1 MKNTHKYPCVSN
13 HVIASDS
20 AAITEKS
27 SQPASVIASFLAMTS
42 GGGFDNFLKVVK
54 SISMIKRIPINAH
67 VLNKNIPTFTT
78 LLLCWLLVVISPA
91 SAQKKKPVVAK
102 KRPNIII
109 IMADDMGYS
118 DIGCF
123 GSETQTPNLDELA
136 NTGMKL
142 TQFYNASRCC
152 PTRASLMTGLYQH
165 QAGVGDMMNTRKEP
179 AYEGYLNQNCVTI
192 AEALKQGGYNTFMAG
207 KWHIGQAPEHWPVKR
222 GFDHYFGLIDGASS
236 YFNPTMPYR
245 PNQKLTIALDDKE
258 FTPWPN
264 WYSTNAYA
272 DYAVKFIDGNKTSNK
287 PFFLYMAFT
296 SPHWPIMALPEDIAK
311 YKGKYMKG
319 WDKLRE
325 ERLARQKAL
334 GILPRDA
341 QLSPR
346 DKNVPEWDSLTPE
359 EKDRWDTKMA
369 VYAAMIDRMDQ
380 NIGRIR
386 AELKKLNQDKNT
398 VIMFLSDN
406 GASSESIKGP
416 GFTPEVLAA
425 NNKPASDP
433 TSFTAYEF
441 WGANVSNTPFRLF
454 KHWEY
459 EGGTATPFIANYP
472 GLIKPGSKSSQ
483 PAHIIDLMATCL
495 DFAHVAYPKTYNGNT
510 ILPTEGMSMTPLLE
524 GHKWA
529 GHNALF
535 FEHEGNRAVRQ
546 GEWKL
551 VSQKPDNKWELY
563 NINTDRSELNDL
575 SAKYPEKV
583 KAMSELYDAW
593 AAHAGVIPFEK
604 LEKRKGEE
612 F

>member
-1 MKNTHKYPCVSN
+1 MYKKIN
-13 HVIASDS
+13 
-20 AAITEKS
+20 
-27 SQPASVIASFLAMTS
+27 QR
-42 GGGFDNFLKVVK
+42 
-54 SISMIKRIPINAH
+54 SISIY
-67 VLNKNIPTFTT
+67 
-78 LLLCWLLVVISPA
+78 LLFFCLSAPA
-91 SAQKKKPVVAK
+91 FAQQKHKIIAK

-109 IMADDMGYS
+109 ILADDMGYS

-123 GSETQTPNLDELA
+123 GSETQTPNLDALGK
-136 NTGMKL
+136 TGIKM

-192 AEALKQGGYNTFMAG
+192 AEALKAGGYNTLMAG

-258 FTPWPN
+258 FTPGPN

-272 DYAVKFIDGNKTSNK
+272 DYAVKFIDDNKGTGK

-296 SPHWPIMALPEDIAK
+296 SPHWPIQALPEDIAK
-311 YKGKYMKG
+311 YKGKYMMG

-325 ERLARQKAL
+325 ARLARQKAL
-334 GILPRDA
+334 GILPKDA

-346 DKNVPEWDSLTPE
+346 DSNVPDWDSLSPE
-359 EKDRWDTKMA
+359 EKDKWDTKMA

-386 AELKKLNQDKNT
+386 AKLKELHQDKNT
-398 VIMFLSDN
+398 IIMFLSDN

-416 GFTPEVLAA
+416 GFTPEVQAA

-433 TSFTAYEF
+433 TSFTAYEY

-472 GLIKPGSKSSQ
+472 GVIKPGGTINR

-495 DFAHVAYPKTYNGNT
+495 DFAKVSYPKTYHGNA
-510 ILPTEGMSMTPLLE
+510 IIPTEGTSLAPLLK
-524 GHKWA
+524 GQPWA

-546 GEWKL
+546 GDWKL
-551 VSQKPDNKWELY
+551 VSQKPLNKWELY
-563 NINTDRSELNDL
+563 NIKTDRSELNDL
-575 SAKYPEKV
+575 SAQYPGKV
-583 KAMSELYDAW
+583 TTMVTLYNQW
-593 AAHAGVIPFEK
+593 AERAGVIPFEK

>member
-1 MKNTHKYPCVSN
+1 MYKYLKQRTICIYLLFFCFGLPATAQRHK
-13 HVIASDS
+13 AS
-20 AAITEKS
+20 T
-27 SQPASVIASFLAMTS
+27 
-42 GGGFDNFLKVVK
+42 
-54 SISMIKRIPINAH
+54 
-67 VLNKNIPTFTT
+67 
-78 LLLCWLLVVISPA
+78 
-91 SAQKKKPVVAK
+91 K

-109 IMADDMGYS
+109 ILADDMGYS
-118 DIGCF
+118 DLGCY
-123 GSETQTPNLDELA
+123 GSETQTPNLDELGK
-136 NTGMKL
+136 TGIKL

-192 AEALKQGGYNTFMAG
+192 AEALKAGGYNTLMAG
-207 KWHIGQAPEHWPVKR
+207 KWHIGQAPGHWPVNR

-258 FTPWPN
+258 FTPGPN

-272 DYAVKFIDGNKTSNK
+272 DYALKFIDGNKNTGK

-296 SPHWPIMALPEDIAK
+296 SPHWPIQALPEDIAK
-311 YKGKYMKG
+311 YKGKYMAG

-325 ERLARQKAL
+325 ARLARQKAL
-334 GILPRDA
+334 GILPQDTR
-341 QLSPR
+341 LSPR
-346 DKNVPEWDSLTPE
+346 DSNLPDWNSLTPE
-359 EKDRWDTKMA
+359 EKDKWDTKMA

-386 AELKKLNQDKNT
+386 AKLKELHEDKNT

-406 GASSESIKGP
+406 GASSESIKGN

-425 NNKPASDP
+425 SNKPASDP
-433 TSFTAYEF
+433 TSFTSYEF
-441 WGANVSNTPFRLF
+441 LGANVSNTPFRLF

-459 EGGTATPFIANYP
+459 EGGTATPFIANFP
-472 GLIKPGSKSSQ
+472 GVIKPGKIVNT

-495 DFAHVAYPKTYNGNT
+495 DYAGVAYPKTYKGNT
-510 ILPTEGMSMTPLLE
+510 IIPTEGISLAPLLE
-524 GHKWA
+524 GQKWA
-529 GHNALF
+529 GHDALF

-551 VSQKPDNKWELY
+551 VSQKPLNKWELY
-563 NINTDRSELNDL
+563 NIKTDRSELNDV
-575 SAKYPEKV
+575 SAQYPDKV
-583 KAMSELYDAW
+583 AAMEALYNQW
-593 AAHAGVIPFEK
+593 AARAGVIPFEK

>member
-1 MKNTHKYPCVSN
+1 M
-13 HVIASDS
+13 
-20 AAITEKS
+20 
-27 SQPASVIASFLAMTS
+27 
-42 GGGFDNFLKVVK
+42 
-54 SISMIKRIPINAH
+54 
-67 VLNKNIPTFTT
+67 NKNPNLRSICIYLLFFFTI
-78 LLLCWLLVVISPA
+78 LSVN
-91 SAQKKKPVVAK
+91 AQQRHKNAAK

-109 IMADDMGYS
+109 ILADDMGYS
-118 DIGCF
+118 DIGCY
-123 GSETQTPNLDELA
+123 GSETQTPNLDEL
-136 NTGMKL
+136 GRSGVKM

-179 AYEGYLNQNCVTI
+179 AYQGYLNQNCVTI
-192 AEALKQGGYNTFMAG
+192 AEALKAGGYTTLMAG

-245 PNQKLTIALDDKE
+245 PKQKLTIALDDKE
-258 FTPWPN
+258 FTPGPN

-272 DYAVKFIDGNKTSNK
+272 DYALKFIDGNTNTGK

-296 SPHWPIMALPEDIAK
+296 SPHWPIQALPDDIAK
-311 YKGKYMKG
+311 YKGKYMMG

-325 ERLARQKAL
+325 ARLARQKAM
-334 GILPRDA
+334 GILPQDA
-341 QLSPR
+341 KLSPR
-346 DKNVPEWDSLTPE
+346 DSNLPDWDSLTPE
-359 EKDRWDTKMA
+359 EKDKWDTKMA

-386 AELKKLNQDKNT
+386 AKLKELHQEKNT
-398 VIMFLSDN
+398 IIMFLSDN

-425 NNKPASDP
+425 SSKPASDP
-433 TSFTAYEF
+433 TSFTSYEF

-472 GLIKPGSKSSQ
+472 DVIKPGGIISR

-495 DFAHVAYPKTYNGNT
+495 DIAKVSYPQTYNGNKV
-510 ILPTEGMSMTPLLE
+510 IPTEGISLVPLLE
-524 GHKWA
+524 GQKWA

-551 VSQKPDNKWELY
+551 VSQKPLNKWELY
-563 NINTDRSELNDL
+563 HIKTDRSELNDL
-575 SAKYPEKV
+575 SAKYPDKV
-583 KAMSELYDAW
+583 AAMEALYNEW
-593 AAHAGVIPFEK
+593 AARAGVIPFEK

>member
-1 MKNTHKYPCVSN
+1 M
-13 HVIASDS
+13 
-20 AAITEKS
+20 
-27 SQPASVIASFLAMTS
+27 
-42 GGGFDNFLKVVK
+42 
-54 SISMIKRIPINAH
+54 KRIDLIA
-67 VLNKNIPTFTT
+67 LA
-78 LLLCWLLVVISPA
+78 LVFLGYSA
-91 SAQKKKPVVAK
+91 SAQQKKQVEAA

-109 IMADDMGYS
+109 ILADDMGYS
-118 DIGCF
+118 DLGCY
-123 GSETQTPNLDELA
+123 GSETQTPNLDALA
-136 NTGMKL
+136 ASGMKL

-179 AYEGYLNQNCVTI
+179 AYQGYLNQNCVTI
-192 AEALKQGGYNTFMAG
+192 AEALKAGGYSTYMAG

-258 FTPWPN
+258 FTPGPN

-272 DYAVKFIDGNKTSNK
+272 DYAIKFIGDNQKTGK

-296 SPHWPIMALPEDIAK
+296 SPHWPIQALPEDIAK

-319 WDKLRE
+319 WDKLRA
-325 ERLARQKAL
+325 ERLARQKQL
-334 GILPRDA
+334 GILPQNV

-346 DKNVPEWDSLTPE
+346 DKSVPEWDSLTPE

-386 AELKKLNQDKNT
+386 AELKKTGQDKNT

-406 GASSESIKGP
+406 GASSETIKGP

-425 NNKPASDP
+425 SQKPASDP
-433 TSFTAYEF
+433 TSFTSYES

-472 GLIKPGSKSSQ
+472 GFIKAGGQVNQ

-495 DFAHVAYPKTYNGNT
+495 DFAHVSYPKTYNGHD
-510 ILPTEGMSMTPLLE
+510 IIPTDGTSLVPLFEGKTWK
-524 GHKWA
+524 GHD
-529 GHNALF
+529 ALF

-563 NINTDRSELNDL
+563 NTGTDRSELNDL
-575 SAKYPEKV
+575 SAKYPERV
-583 KAMSELYDAW
+583 KAMAALYDAW
-593 AAHAGVIPFEK
+593 AQHAGVIPFEK
-604 LEKRKGEE
+604 LAKRKGEE